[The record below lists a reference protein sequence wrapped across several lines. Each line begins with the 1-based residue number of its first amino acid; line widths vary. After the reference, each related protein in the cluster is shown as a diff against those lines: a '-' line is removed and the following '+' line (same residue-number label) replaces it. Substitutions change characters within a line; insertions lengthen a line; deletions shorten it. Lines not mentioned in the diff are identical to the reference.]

1 MEKRTLAFEIGTEEI
16 PAFDLA
22 GAVKQLSTMVP
33 SLLDDAAIPH
43 GAVKI
48 FSSPRRLIVIAEE
61 IPEATE
67 EKMKY
72 SRALLLRSPLM
83 LRVIPPKQLRVSHA
97 VRA

>member
-67 EKMKY
+67 EKMKF
-72 SRALLLRSPLM
+72 SRVLLPRSPLM
-83 LRVIPPKQLRVSHA
+83 PRVIPPRRLRVLRVA
-97 VRA
+97 RV